1 MILLKSSFYNLFFP
15 IDTENFLLFNTLRS
29 SLLRVDKEVK
39 EVLENELFDK
49 LPGDFVRIFKD
60 NGILIEDNFDEKEV
74 FRYLF
79 ERGKHLSPTAGFHV
93 ITTYACNLA
102 CTYCFEGMG
111 NLTADYMD
119 LTGAEN
125 VIKFI
130 KKTTIGNNCNALSI
144 ELYGGEPLL
153 NFDIGYTIL
162 VELSDWAKENG
173 IHFSVNAITNG
184 TLITEDIANKLSEF
198 KSSILVTLDGPKE
211 IHNRRRMYKG
221 GRGTF
226 DDIVK
231 GLIIAKEHKLPTKV
245 RINFDNENQS
255 YIPTLFDE
263 LRSLSLEDV
272 VISIKPIFNSSPA
285 CLSYPSSF
293 QDSVGI
299 TISDRLYEIARDK
312 GFKTEEVPV
321 LPTINVCSALH
332 SSVFTVDPPGRLFKC
347 AVLPPY
353 EEFSV
358 GEIDEKGEPRFNS
371 LFYEMM
377 RREPLTIDDCGS
389 CKLVPICGSGCLAI
403 ALGRYKTPNKK
414 VCMREAMMERLSKQC
429 KYEWHKKNAHK
440 LHQEPVL
447 DTHLTNTHSE
457 I

>member
-1 MILLKSSFYNLFFP
+1 MLKSSFYNVFFP
-15 IDTENFLLFNTLRS
+15 IDTENILLFNTLRS
-29 SLLRVDKEVK
+29 SLLRVDQEAK
-39 EVLENELFDK
+39 EVLENELFDT
-49 LPGDFVRIFKD
+49 LPRDFVRILKD
-60 NGILIEDNFDEKEV
+60 NGILIEDELDEKEV

-79 ERGKHLSPTAGFHV
+79 ERGKHVSQTAGFHV

-102 CTYCFEGMG
+102 CAYCFEGMG
-111 NLTADYMD
+111 NRASDYMD
-119 LTGAEN
+119 LTGAEK

-130 KKTTIGNNCNALSI
+130 KKTTIGNNCHALTI

-153 NFDIGYTIL
+153 NFDVGQTIL

-173 IHFSVNAITNG
+173 IHFSANAITNG

-211 IHNRRRMYKG
+211 IHNKRRMYKG

-231 GLIIAKEHKLPTKV
+231 GLIIAKEHNLPTKI
-245 RINFDNENQS
+245 RINQDKENQL
-255 YIPTLFDE
+255 YIPALFDV

-272 VISIKPIFNSSPA
+272 IISIKPVFNSSPA

-293 QDSVGI
+293 QDSEGSI
-299 TISDRLYEIARDK
+299 MSSRLYEIARDK
-312 GFKTEEVPV
+312 GFKIEENPT
-321 LPTINVCSALH
+321 LPAVNVCSALH
-332 SSVFTVDPPGRLFKC
+332 SSVFTVDPLGRLFKC
-347 AVLPPY
+347 AILPPY

-371 LFYEMM
+371 LFYKTV
-377 RREPLTIDDCGS
+377 RRNPLSIDDCGG

-414 VCMREAMMERLSKQC
+414 VCMREAMMERLSKRC
-429 KYEWHKKNAHK
+429 KHELAQHKNADKSHRE
-440 LHQEPVL
+440 L
-447 DTHLTNTHSE
+447 